1 MAFFWK
7 PHVTWAGLGPATVG
21 TQEDA
26 APKRLQAIGTVL
38 KFKHLK
44 ALKILNEKVQSQAG
58 LFFTPDD

>member
-1 MAFFWK
+1 M
-7 PHVTWAGLGPATVG
+7 TWAGLGPAPVG

-26 APKRLQAIGTVL
+26 APKRLQAIGMVL
-38 KFKHLK
+38 KFKRLK